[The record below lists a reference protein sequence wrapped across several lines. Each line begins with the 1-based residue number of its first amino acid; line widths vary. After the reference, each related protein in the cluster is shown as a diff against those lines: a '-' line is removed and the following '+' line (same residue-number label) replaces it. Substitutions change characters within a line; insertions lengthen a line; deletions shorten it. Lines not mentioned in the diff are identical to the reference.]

1 MNKHLLPIGFIIIFS
16 CSKPI
21 NEKSLVERNGVI
33 YLLNSDKPFSGKFFS
48 VYENRQKK
56 KKGSF
61 KNGVLNGNY
70 TEWFS
75 NGQKKLLIKY
85 KNKKILHRSD
95 WNRDG
100 TASINYQNLL
110 GKGKWLYK
118 KGDEAPYSGGVYDIH
133 SNGVRSKEGMIINGI
148 PEGLF
153 YHFNENGIKVKE
165 TFYRKGKYNGVQK
178 SWYENGQISS
188 ERLYKNGVF
197 VSSSFYD
204 EDGTLIRSYTLK
216 KDKEIK

>member
-1 MNKHLLPIGFIIIFS
+1 MKKYLSLISSILIVS
-16 CSKPI
+16 CFKPI
-21 NEKSLVERNGVI
+21 NEKLLVENNGVM
-33 YLLNSDKPFSGKFFS
+33 YALNSDKPYNGKFFG
-48 VYENRQKK
+48 VHENGQKRIE
-56 KKGSF
+56 GFF
-61 KNGVLNGNY
+61 KNGILDGNY

-75 NGQKKLLIKY
+75 NGQKKLFIKY
-85 KNKKILHRSD
+85 KDKKILHRSD

-153 YHFNENGIKVKE
+153 YHFNENGVIVKE
-165 TFYRKGKYNGVQK
+165 TFYTKGKYNGVQK
-178 SWYENGQISS
+178 SWYDNGQISS

-204 EDGTLIRSYTLK
+204 EDGTLVRSFPFK
-216 KDKEIK
+216 KNKEIK